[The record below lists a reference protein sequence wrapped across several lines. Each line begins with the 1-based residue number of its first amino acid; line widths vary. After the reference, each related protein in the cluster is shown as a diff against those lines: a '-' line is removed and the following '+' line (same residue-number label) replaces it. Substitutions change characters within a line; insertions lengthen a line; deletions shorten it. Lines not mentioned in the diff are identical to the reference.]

1 MVQLL
6 NLRKVYLMNGT
17 AAQSLHIIIAAST
30 TPVPFMF
37 VLQQPSI
44 AHSIWAV
51 QSTAIG
57 MAAANNLQSI

>member
-1 MVQLL
+1 
-6 NLRKVYLMNGT
+6 MNGT
-17 AAQSLHIIIAAST
+17 AAHSLHIIIAVST